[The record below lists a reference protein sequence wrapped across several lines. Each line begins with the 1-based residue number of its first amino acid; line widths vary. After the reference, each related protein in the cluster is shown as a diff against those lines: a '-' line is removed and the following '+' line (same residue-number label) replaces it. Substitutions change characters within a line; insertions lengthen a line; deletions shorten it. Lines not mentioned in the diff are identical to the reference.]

1 MTGFRN
7 FAVPAACLLLVGC
20 VAQAPAVDTT
30 ADQTALDG
38 FAPAWEKAYN
48 SGDTA
53 GVVALYADDATLNA
67 PGVSVA
73 KGRAA
78 IQEYFSKD
86 IPATNAAGITMDISD
101 PTDRAISGDIAWET
115 GTWTAKDKSGATV
128 DMGKYV
134 TTYRKRDGKWLM
146 AADIWNSDKA
156 PAPPPAPEPA
166 KK

>member
-1 MTGFRN
+1 MRGSRIFVVIATC
-7 FAVPAACLLLVGC
+7 ALLIGC
-20 VAQAPAVDTT
+20 YTPQAPADAT
-30 ADQTALDG
+30 ADATALDG

-48 SGDTA
+48 SGDTT

-67 PGVSVA
+67 PGASVA

-86 IPATNAAGITMDISD
+86 IPASNAAGVTMTVNP

-115 GTWTAKDKSGATV
+115 GTWTAKDKSGAMV

>member
-1 MTGFRN
+1 MRGFRI
-7 FAVPAACLLLVGC
+7 FVAMTTCALLGACYGP
-20 VAQAPAVDTT
+20 QAPADTT
-30 ADQTALDG
+30 SDATALDG

-48 SGDTA
+48 AGDTA

-67 PGVSVA
+67 PGASVA

-78 IQEYFSKD
+78 IQEFFSKD
-86 IPATNAAGITMDISD
+86 IPATNAAGVTMDIGD

-134 TTYRKRDGKWLM
+134 TTYRKRDGKWQM

-156 PAPPPAPEPA
+156 PTPPPAPEPA